1 MKQAKTPPGPKL
13 RAKRERRRERWK
25 QRITVLQRLL
35 AAMVPPLRRKKRRRL
50 LPPRAKAGRLLPLRW
65 MRC

>member
-35 AAMVPPLRRKKRRRL
+35 AAIVRD
-50 LPPRAKAGRLLPLRW
+50 
-65 MRC
+65 